1 MKVYIVT
8 QGDYSDYHIEQVFST
23 REKAQEYIDH
33 TGYDNSWI
41 EEYDVDEEVPRGTFL
56 YLVVMY
62 DNDWPAT
69 ASLLASDSVKD
80 TVHYD
85 HNTTYFTI
93 EAKDAPHAV
102 KIASER
108 FMQIKAMPYLFPRL
122 KEECVCLRNGLGYVL
137 KSCPVYDYNTKEII
151 LGEDEY
157 LE

>member
-33 TGYDNSWI
+33 IGYDNFEI
-41 EEYDVDEEVPRGTFL
+41 EEYNVDEEVPRGTFL

-62 DNDWPAT
+62 DNDRPAT

-80 TVHYD
+80 TVHYGC
-85 HNTTYFTI
+85 NTTYFTI

-122 KEECVCLRNGLGYVL
+122 KEECVCLNGFSHVL